1 MVMKKAVVCLLVG
14 VVLGAG
20 MATFAQSQLMPFRE
34 KYSAQYSPI
43 PVGPFKTPDPFEG
56 KWEIDKEQST
66 SYPRIENIVI
76 KVTGDVQDYKNDIAN
91 EAGPTRHQGYENR
104 FNEMLW
110 VPYMRANVG
119 KPFQYVMTVKGDDRT
134 HYRFIRNLDG
144 TFGGIMLRR
153 LAPDAKSY
161 VSVGFSP
168 DGNVTFKRAF
178 KKVDNFTHTTA
189 TEDMTCKPECR
200 NPQ

>member
-1 MVMKKAVVCLLVG
+1 MNRAVAYLLVG
-14 VVLGAG
+14 AVFGAG
-20 MATFAQSQLMPFRE
+20 AVKAAQSDLMPFRE
-34 KYSAQYSPI
+34 KYKSTYPPI
-43 PVGPFKTPDPFEG
+43 AVGPFTSPDPFAG

-66 SYPRIENIVI
+66 TYPRIENIVI

-110 VPYMRANVG
+110 VPYMRSNVD

-153 LAPDAKSY
+153 MAPDGKSY
-161 VSVGFSP
+161 VSTGFSV
-168 DGNVTFKRAF
+168 DGNVTYKRAF
-178 KKVDNFTHTTA
+178 KKVDAFTHTTA
-189 TEDMTCKPECR
+189 TENMPCKPDCGSSR
-200 NPQ
+200 